1 MRSIVCQ
8 CCPVFSQPLTATS
21 SWVKFAELGLN
32 IYYCVHSGGNKDS
45 TPSRFRQFRID
56 SATAGEKVD
65 KKYQDQIK
73 TRGFYRP
80 SYTRPILTPGIQI
93 CSQKQSQVNI
103 SIDYGYISQV
113 ILPYKVK
120 FSKLEI
126 CQSDCR
132 FKILAK
138 NCVKKVSFFFQNFDQ
153 NIVKIN
159 IIRQNQAK
167 FRQKSNFTLFWMF
180 NANFDYVPIKISKKE
195 RYFLLIVFSKDF
207 ESAIRLTN
215 FQL

>member
-1 MRSIVCQ
+1 MVFVCGLGRGQGELMGVSCPCPPIGKDIASLASVSLHIITKKSQDYVKIV
-8 CCPVFSQPLTATS
+8 
-21 SWVKFAELGLN
+21 
-32 IYYCVHSGGNKDS
+32 
-45 TPSRFRQFRID
+45 
-56 SATAGEKVD
+56 
-65 KKYQDQIK
+65 
-73 TRGFYRP
+73 GFYRP
-80 SYTRPILTPGIQI
+80 SHSRPILTPGIQI
-93 CSQKQSQVNI
+93 CSQKWSQVNI
-103 SIDYGYISQV
+103 SIGYSYISQV
-113 ILPYKVK
+113 KILYKVK

-159 IIRQNQAK
+159 IIYQNQAK

-207 ESAIRLTN
+207 ESAIRLTLYN
-215 FQL
+215 ILT